1 MFQLEKE
8 IFGLEKG
15 KFPIRNQK
23 VFQLEKGKF
32 PIRKKKIFQLEK
44 GTYFQSDLVN

>member
-15 KFPIRNQK
+15 KFPIR
-23 VFQLEKGKF
+23 
-32 PIRKKKIFQLEK
+32 KKKVFQLEK
-44 GTYFQSDLVN
+44 GTYFQSDLVNWEMAEEI